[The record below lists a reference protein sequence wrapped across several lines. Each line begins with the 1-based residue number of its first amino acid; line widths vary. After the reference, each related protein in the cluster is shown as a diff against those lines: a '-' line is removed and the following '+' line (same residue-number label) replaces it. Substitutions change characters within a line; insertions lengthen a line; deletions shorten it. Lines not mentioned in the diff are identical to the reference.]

1 MNFLILCLTMIS
13 IGALIG
19 GVTNLLAIRMLF
31 RPYDA
36 KYFGKWRIPFT
47 PGLIPKRQDELAN
60 QLGRLVT
67 NYLVTTAS
75 IQSKLRE
82 PMYQEQLERFLLR
95 NWYDLNEQ
103 KLTLHQ
109 LIDKTGVL
117 LTEKRIEETIEQ
129 ALEKRLKDFYEKHK
143 SNPIDQ
149 YISDEMNEQALQ
161 FIPQIRVQ
169 LLEKVERYI
178 QSTEGKHQLSLF
190 ADRFLREKGFLGR
203 MVIQYLGEKRISE
216 KLLPSILQA
225 LQSEELKETTD
236 RLLVNEWESIKKYEL
251 ETIREKVF
259 PEIDEKQFAQ
269 KLVQVFNV
277 NKQINRPL
285 SDMLYPYKERI
296 EKTVIPQIA
305 KQTIDLLAT
314 RLPRMMKHLNLAGLV
329 ENEVKN
335 FEIKQLEGMLIEIT
349 KRELKMITYLCALL
363 GGAIGFFQAIL
374 VSIIG

>member
-251 ETIREKVF
+251 ETIREKSF
-259 PEIDEKQFAQ
+259 LK
-269 KLVQVFNV
+269 
-277 NKQINRPL
+277 
-285 SDMLYPYKERI
+285 S
-296 EKTVIPQIA
+296 
-305 KQTIDLLAT
+305 
-314 RLPRMMKHLNLAGLV
+314 
-329 ENEVKN
+329 
-335 FEIKQLEGMLIEIT
+335 T
-349 KRELKMITYLCALL
+349 KSNSHKSSSKSSM
-363 GGAIGFFQAIL
+363 
-374 VSIIG
+374 

>member
-349 KRELKMITYLCALL
+349 KRELKMITYLGALL
-363 GGAIGFFQAIL
+363 GFLYTEDVFCY
-374 VSIIG
+374 S

>member
-1 MNFLILCLTMIS
+1 
-13 IGALIG
+13 
-19 GVTNLLAIRMLF
+19 
-31 RPYDA
+31 
-36 KYFGKWRIPFT
+36 
-47 PGLIPKRQDELAN
+47 
-60 QLGRLVT
+60 
-67 NYLVTTAS
+67 
-75 IQSKLRE
+75 
-82 PMYQEQLERFLLR
+82 
-95 NWYDLNEQ
+95 
-103 KLTLHQ
+103 
-109 LIDKTGVL
+109 
-117 LTEKRIEETIEQ
+117 
-129 ALEKRLKDFYEKHK
+129 
-143 SNPIDQ
+143 
-149 YISDEMNEQALQ
+149 MNEQALQ

-349 KRELKMITYLCALL
+349 KRELKMITYLGALL

>member
-349 KRELKMITYLCALL
+349 KRELKMITYLGALL

>member
-1 MNFLILCLTMIS
+1 
-13 IGALIG
+13 
-19 GVTNLLAIRMLF
+19 
-31 RPYDA
+31 
-36 KYFGKWRIPFT
+36 
-47 PGLIPKRQDELAN
+47 
-60 QLGRLVT
+60 
-67 NYLVTTAS
+67 
-75 IQSKLRE
+75 
-82 PMYQEQLERFLLR
+82 
-95 NWYDLNEQ
+95 
-103 KLTLHQ
+103 
-109 LIDKTGVL
+109 
-117 LTEKRIEETIEQ
+117 
-129 ALEKRLKDFYEKHK
+129 
-143 SNPIDQ
+143 
-149 YISDEMNEQALQ
+149 MNEQALQ
-161 FIPQIRVQ
+161 FHPQIRVQ

-349 KRELKMITYLCALL
+349 KRELKMITYLGALL

>member
-259 PEIDEKQFAQ
+259 PEIDEKAIRT
-269 KLVQVFNV
+269 KA
-277 NKQINRPL
+277 RPSL
-285 SDMLYPYKERI
+285 QCK
-296 EKTVIPQIA
+296 
-305 KQTIDLLAT
+305 
-314 RLPRMMKHLNLAGLV
+314 
-329 ENEVKN
+329 
-335 FEIKQLEGMLIEIT
+335 
-349 KRELKMITYLCALL
+349 
-363 GGAIGFFQAIL
+363 
-374 VSIIG
+374 

>member
-236 RLLVNEWESIKKYEL
+236 RLWGKEWESIKKYEL

-349 KRELKMITYLCALL
+349 KRELKMITYLGALL

>member
-285 SDMLYPYKERI
+285 SDMLYHYKERI
-296 EKTVIPQIA
+296 EKPVIPQIA

-349 KRELKMITYLCALL
+349 KRELKMITYLGALL

>member
-1 MNFLILCLTMIS
+1 M
-13 IGALIG
+13 
-19 GVTNLLAIRMLF
+19 
-31 RPYDA
+31 
-36 KYFGKWRIPFT
+36 
-47 PGLIPKRQDELAN
+47 
-60 QLGRLVT
+60 
-67 NYLVTTAS
+67 
-75 IQSKLRE
+75 
-82 PMYQEQLERFLLR
+82 
-95 NWYDLNEQ
+95 
-103 KLTLHQ
+103 
-109 LIDKTGVL
+109 
-117 LTEKRIEETIEQ
+117 
-129 ALEKRLKDFYEKHK
+129 
-143 SNPIDQ
+143 
-149 YISDEMNEQALQ
+149 
-161 FIPQIRVQ
+161 
-169 LLEKVERYI
+169 
-178 QSTEGKHQLSLF
+178 
-190 ADRFLREKGFLGR
+190 
-203 MVIQYLGEKRISE
+203 
-216 KLLPSILQA
+216 
-225 LQSEELKETTD
+225 
-236 RLLVNEWESIKKYEL
+236 NEWESIKKYEL

-349 KRELKMITYLCALL
+349 KRELKMITYLGALL

>member
-1 MNFLILCLTMIS
+1 MNLLILCLTMIS

-314 RLPRMMKHLNLAGLV
+314 RLPRMMKHLNLAGLDA
-329 ENEVKN
+329 NEVKN

-349 KRELKMITYLCALL
+349 KRELKMITYLGALL

>member
-349 KRELKMITYLCALL
+349 KRELKMFTYLGALL

>member
-1 MNFLILCLTMIS
+1 MRS
-13 IGALIG
+13 IK
-19 GVTNLLAIRMLF
+19 V
-31 RPYDA
+31 
-36 KYFGKWRIPFT
+36 
-47 PGLIPKRQDELAN
+47 
-60 QLGRLVT
+60 
-67 NYLVTTAS
+67 
-75 IQSKLRE
+75 
-82 PMYQEQLERFLLR
+82 
-95 NWYDLNEQ
+95 
-103 KLTLHQ
+103 
-109 LIDKTGVL
+109 
-117 LTEKRIEETIEQ
+117 
-129 ALEKRLKDFYEKHK
+129 
-143 SNPIDQ
+143 NPIDQ

-329 ENEVKN
+329 EK
-335 FEIKQLEGMLIEIT
+335 K
-349 KRELKMITYLCALL
+349 
-363 GGAIGFFQAIL
+363 
-374 VSIIG
+374 

>member
-314 RLPRMMKHLNLAGLV
+314 RLPRMMKHSNLAGLV

-349 KRELKMITYLCALL
+349 KRELKMITYLGALL